1 MSKHL
6 LSSLVGL
13 AGLLLPATIVVAEP
27 PRLSLL
33 AAAERALAQ
42 HPSVAA
48 ATARGE
54 EARAAAGEA
63 EAARLPTVKAA
74 ASMTRYRKDMVVTPI
89 HGLGEGVT
97 PPFDDLLFQGG
108 LNVSYALFDGGARR
122 GRIRSA
128 EARADADRAA
138 FEAMGQAVVNR
149 VVSAYV
155 EIQGGREILAAH
167 DHRIAS
173 FESERARVR
182 QLLEVGRAA
191 GVDLL
196 RVEAALASA
205 QADRTRAAISLDQ
218 AERDLAALIGAAVAE
233 TRAERLVP
241 LAPMPAPPPSREP
254 LVRQALQANPLVEE
268 ARRRLAAAD
277 ATVGVAKSARWPE
290 AKLVGNYLGFGGGNT
305 RFEAEWNAGIQV
317 AVPIFDGRA
326 TAKAIQRTQAARRA
340 TSERLRQAE
349 MDVTAEVDR
358 ALGALQDAQARSA
371 SLMTAV
377 ARLEEV
383 VRIQKLLLET
393 GQGTQTDYLNAEA
406 DLLAARA
413 NLTRARLGEVDAR
426 AGVARA
432 AGQLTPAWIEE
443 NLEKRS

>member
-1 MSKHL
+1 L
-6 LSSLVGL
+6 LGL
-13 AGLLLPATIVVAEP
+13 GVLFVPAVVAAAEP

-33 AAAERALAQ
+33 AATERALAQ

-48 ATARGE
+48 ATAGSE

-63 EAARLPTVKAA
+63 AAARQPTAKAV
-74 ASMTRYRKDMVVTPI
+74 ASMTQYQKDMVVTPI

-97 PPFDDLLFQGG
+97 PPFDDLLLQGG

-128 EARADADRAA
+128 EAQADAARAA
-138 FEAMGQAVVNR
+138 LDGVGQVIVGR
-149 VVSAYV
+149 VVSAYA
-155 EIQGGREILAAH
+155 EILGGREIVAAH
-167 DHRIAS
+167 DHRLAA

-191 GVDLL
+191 EIDRL
-196 RVEAALASA
+196 RVEAALATA

-218 AERDLAALIGAAVAE
+218 AERDLAALVGAPVAE
-233 TRAERLVP
+233 TRADRLAPLDP
-241 LAPMPAPPPSREP
+241 LAVPPPSREP
-254 LVRQALQANPLVEE
+254 LVRLALESSPLVEE
-268 ARRRLAAAD
+268 ARRHQAAAD
-277 ATVGVAKSARWPE
+277 ATVGVAKSGRWPE
-290 AKLVGNYLGFGGGNT
+290 AKLVGNYFAFGGGDT
-305 RFEAEWNAGIQV
+305 RFDAEWNAGIQLS
-317 AVPIFDGRA
+317 VPIFNGGA
-326 TAKAIQRTQAARRA
+326 TGKAIERAQAARRA
-340 TSERLRQAE
+340 ASERLRQAE
-349 MDVTAEVDR
+349 LDVTAAVDR

-371 SLMTAV
+371 SLVTAV

-393 GQGTQTDYLNAEA
+393 GQGTQTDYLDAEA
-406 DLLAARA
+406 DLLGARA
-413 NLTRARLGEVDAR
+413 DLTRAQLGEVDAR
-426 AGVARA
+426 AGLALA